1 MTDDDGAPTTQVFAP
16 AGTLWLGMP
25 STWQAPVKDGM
36 RNVVKHGN
44 VIPLKIRI
52 TDCLGN
58 SVVGKTLTVGVTQGV
73 VYAEDITDGTV
84 ILPTESVGSHTDG
97 IMRYVDSHYMYNLAT
112 KPLKVGLAYTI
123 VIREQ
128 GTNLLV
134 TTAVIE
140 PKK

>member
-1 MTDDDGAPTTQVFAP
+1 MSAV
-16 AGTLWLGMP
+16 
-25 STWQAPVKDGM
+25 WQAPVKDGM
-36 RNVVKHGN
+36 RNVVKQGN

-52 TDCLGN
+52 IDCLGN
-58 SVVGKTLTVGVTQGV
+58 SVVGKTLTVGV
-73 VYAEDITDGTV
+73 DGRCRLLRRTSQTERV
-84 ILPTESVGSHTDG
+84 IQPTESVGSHTDG

-112 KPLKVGLAYTI
+112 KPLKVGLPYTI